1 MKLTIKQLKKMIKEQ
16 VEEAWS
22 DKDSSLDKTTEKE
35 ELSIYDIQE
44 ILETKPMAARWLNKA
59 AKYDDAII
67 EDMPLELFTTL
78 TGLTEEDIE
87 RINNNIEAYE
97 GDISVHKTVTMRGGD

>member
-16 VEEAWS
+16 VEEGWS

-35 ELSIYDIQE
+35 ELSVYDIRE
-44 ILETKPMAARWLNKA
+44 MLEDKPECARWLNKD
-59 AKYDDAII
+59 AKYDDTII
-67 EDMPLELFTTL
+67 DEMPLELFTRL

-87 RINNNIEAYE
+87 RIDSKIEPYE
-97 GDISVHKTVTMRGGD
+97 GSITVFKSVSMSGGD